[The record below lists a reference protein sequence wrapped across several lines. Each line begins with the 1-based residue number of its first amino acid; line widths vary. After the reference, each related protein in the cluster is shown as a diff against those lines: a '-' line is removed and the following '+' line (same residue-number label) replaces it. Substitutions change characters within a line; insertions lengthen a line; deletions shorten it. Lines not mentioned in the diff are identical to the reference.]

1 MKIWKNLNQSITGLS
16 ITFLTCWS
24 LLAKISSSILLLLN
38 QMEPFSQWQLR
49 QLEKGNSTHYGGI
62 RT

>member
-24 LLAKISSSILLLLN
+24 LLAKISSSVLLLPN
-38 QMEPFSQWQLR
+38 QMEQYTLWWDTYMRLHWD
-49 QLEKGNSTHYGGI
+49 LY
-62 RT
+62 